1 MSIKG
6 KFDHDLD
13 VEKQSKNADNNCGTE
28 VSINKYEENN
38 NNLDVDVFE
47 LAKKDTLF
55 EDFRTLGW
63 YQVELIYILFLLF

>member
-13 VEKQSKNADNNCGTE
+13 VEKQSKDADNNYGTE

-63 YQVELIYILFLLF
+63 YQVE